1 MKVEAYICGFD
12 IKCPVVDWQWQIGMN
27 DIKCLGP
34 MSKATYSLPKLLNA
48 FFMFNRQV
56 ITY

>member
-27 DIKCLGP
+27 EMKCLGP
-34 MSKATYSLPKLLNA
+34 MSKATYSLRKILNA
-48 FFMFNRQV
+48 FYV
-56 ITY
+56 